1 MQAGWWSRAG
11 NLWDVYAPSDARLPG
26 DFRFSSLRALWMKIS
41 RRLRLLPSLRQP
53 HLRPLRWPRRRSGRR
68 CGSTPPRFQQPAYNP
83 PPPRGG
89 RGWKVFALILCVLLI
104 ITLVFNPLSM
114 LSEIAGSGGMMHG
127 HANGPQLQ
135 EHWIEDNGSANRIV
149 VVPVEGVITSQ
160 SMIDIIEEQFKHAEE
175 DKRVKA
181 VILKVNSPGGEV
193 LASDDIYNLVEE
205 FQRKTGKPVIASMG
219 SLAASGGY
227 YVSAPCRWIVANEL
241 TITGSIGVIMHGY
254 NFRSLMDKVGVRPE
268 VFKSGKFKDMLSPDK
283 REEDIS
289 QEERDM
295 IQSMVNETF
304 DKFKSI
310 VAEGRGQAAKKNSS
324 EPGRTLVENWAQY
337 ADGRILSGKEAL
349 KQGFV
354 DEIGNFDVAVRRAQ
368 KLAKISDANLI
379 QYQPVFG
386 LGDLL
391 GIFGQTEARTLKID
405 MGLDL
410 PKLQLGRLYF
420 LCPLALPR

>member
-1 MQAGWWSRAG
+1 MDE
-11 NLWDVYAPSDARLPG
+11 NVTPPAPAPEP
-26 DFRFSSLRALWMKIS
+26 ATA
-41 RRLRLLPSLRQP
+41 PVAP
-53 HLRPLRWPRRRSGRR
+53 PPPLHSA
-68 CGSTPPRFQQPAYNP
+68 PPRFQQPAYAP
-83 PPPRGG
+83 PAPRGG
-89 RGWKVFALILCVLLI
+89 RGWKVFAIILCVLLVFVLI
-104 ITLVFNPLSM
+104 FNPLAI
-114 LSEIAGSGGMMHG
+114 LSEVAGGGMMTG
-127 HANGPQLQ
+127 HATGPQLQ
-135 EHWIEDNGSANRIV
+135 EYWLEDNGSANRIV

-160 SMIDIIEEQFKHAEE
+160 SMGRGGPTMIDIIEGQFQQAAE
-175 DKRVKA
+175 DRRVKA

-193 LASDDIYNLVEE
+193 LASDDIYNLVEK
-205 FQRKTGKPVIASMG
+205 FQRETGKPVIAAMG

-227 YVSAPCRWIVANEL
+227 YVSAPCQWIVANEL

-254 NFRSLMDKVGVRPE
+254 NFRGLMDKVGVRPE
-268 VFKSGKFKDMLSPDK
+268 VFKSGKFKDMLSFDK
-283 REEDIS
+283 KEEEIT

-295 IQSMVNETF
+295 VQSMVNETF

-310 VAEGRGQAAKKNSS
+310 VAEGRGQAAKKNSAD
-324 EPGRTLVENWAQY
+324 PGRTLTDNWAQY

-354 DEIGNFDVAVRRAQ
+354 DELGNFDVAVKRAQ

-391 GIFGQTEARTLKID
+391 GIFGQSEAQTLKID
-405 MGLDL
+405 LGLDL

>member
-1 MQAGWWSRAG
+1 MDENVTPSTPTPEPSPAA
-11 NLWDVYAPSDARLPG
+11 APTPVAP
-26 DFRFSSLRALWMKIS
+26 
-41 RRLRLLPSLRQP
+41 PP
-53 HLRPLRWPRRRSGRR
+53 LRP
-68 CGSTPPRFQQPAYNP
+68 TPPRFQQPVYAP
-83 PPPRGG
+83 PAPRGG
-89 RGWKVFALILCVLLI
+89 RGWKIFALILCGLLVL
-104 ITLVFNPLSM
+104 TLVMNPFQAVLDM
-114 LSEIAGSGGMMHG
+114 AGGSGGG
-127 HANGPQLQ
+127 GLVPTRGAGPQLQ
-135 EHWIEDNGSANRIV
+135 EHWLEDNGSHNRIV
-149 VVPVEGVITSQ
+149 VVPIEGVITSQ
-160 SMIDIIEEQFKHAEE
+160 SMGRGGPTMIDIVEAQFKHAAE

-193 LASDDIYNLVEE
+193 LASDDIYNLVEQ

-227 YVSAPCRWIVANEL
+227 YVSAPCQWIVANEL

-254 NFRSLMDKVGVRPE
+254 NFRGLMDKVGVRPE
-268 VFKSGKFKDMLSPDK
+268 VFKSGKFKDMLSFDK

-295 IQSMVNETF
+295 VQSMVNETF

-310 VAEGRGQAAKKNSS
+310 VAEGRGNAAKKNSGTAN
-324 EPGRTLVENWAQY
+324 PGRPLTENWAQY

-354 DEIGNFDVAVRRAQ
+354 DELGNFDVAVERAQ
-368 KLAKISDANLI
+368 KIAKISDANLI

-391 GIFGQTEARTLKID
+391 GIFGKGEVHTLKID

-410 PKLQLGRLYF
+410 PNLQLGRLYF

>member
-1 MQAGWWSRAG
+1 MDE
-11 NLWDVYAPSDARLPG
+11 NVTPPTPAPETVPASAPPLPPPP
-26 DFRFSSLRALWMKIS
+26 LRAA
-41 RRLRLLPSLRQP
+41 
-53 HLRPLRWPRRRSGRR
+53 
-68 CGSTPPRFQQPAYNP
+68 PPRFQQPAYVP
-83 PPPRGG
+83 PAPRGG
-89 RGWKVFALILCVLLI
+89 RGWKVFAIILCVLLVFVLI
-104 ITLVFNPLSM
+104 FNPLAI
-114 LSEIAGSGGMMHG
+114 LSDLAGGGGGGMMTG
-127 HANGPQLQ
+127 HASGPQLQ

-160 SMIDIIEEQFKHAEE
+160 SMGRGGPTMVDIIQEQLRHAAD

-181 VILKVNSPGGEV
+181 VVLKVNSPGGEV
-193 LASDDIYNLVEE
+193 LASDDIYNLIVK
-205 FQRKTGKPVIASMG
+205 FQRDTRKPVVASMG

-227 YVSAPCRWIVANEL
+227 YVSAPCQWIVANEL

-254 NFRSLMDKVGVRPE
+254 NFRGLMDKVGVRPE

-295 IQSMVNETF
+295 IQSMINETF

-310 VAEGRGQAAKKNSS
+310 VAEGRGNALKKNSADADK
-324 EPGRTLVENWAQY
+324 GRALSDNWVQF

-349 KQGFV
+349 RQGFV
-354 DEIGNFDVAVRRAQ
+354 DEVGNFEAAVERAQ
-368 KLAKISDANLI
+368 KIAKISDANLI

-391 GIFGQTEARTLKID
+391 GIFGQSEVQTLKID
-405 MGLDL
+405 LGLDL

>member
-1 MQAGWWSRAG
+1 MDE
-11 NLWDVYAPSDARLPG
+11 NVTPPAPAPVSASAPLPPPPP
-26 DFRFSSLRALWMKIS
+26 LRAA
-41 RRLRLLPSLRQP
+41 
-53 HLRPLRWPRRRSGRR
+53 
-68 CGSTPPRFQQPAYNP
+68 PPRFQQPAYTP
-83 PPPRGG
+83 PAPRGG
-89 RGWKVFALILCVLLI
+89 RGWKVFALILCVLLVI
-104 ITLVFNPLSM
+104 ALVMNPLQMFLDLAS
-114 LSEIAGSGGMMHG
+114 GGGGGGMMSG
-127 HANGPQLQ
+127 HSSGPQLQ
-135 EHWIEDNGSANRIV
+135 EQWLEDNGSANRIV

-160 SMIDIIEEQFKHAEE
+160 SMGRGGPMDTARGGPTMIEIIEGQFKHAAE

-181 VILKVNSPGGEV
+181 VVLKVNSPGGEV
-193 LASDDIYNLVEE
+193 LASDDIYHLIEK
-205 FQRKTGKPVIASMG
+205 FQRQTGKPVVAAMG

-227 YVSAPCRWIVANEL
+227 YVSAPCQWIVANEL

-254 NFRSLMDKVGVRPE
+254 NFRGLMDKVGVRPE
-268 VFKSGKFKDMLSPDK
+268 VFKSGKFKDMLSFDK
-283 REEDIS
+283 REEDIT

-295 IQSMVNETF
+295 VQSMVNETF

-310 VAEGRGQAAKKNSS
+310 VAEGRGHAARKNSAD
-324 EPGRTLVENWAQY
+324 PGRTLTDNWAQY

-354 DEIGNFDVAVRRAQ
+354 DELGNFDVAVARAQ

-391 GIFGQTEARTLKID
+391 GMFGKSEAQTLKID
-405 MGLDL
+405 LGLDL